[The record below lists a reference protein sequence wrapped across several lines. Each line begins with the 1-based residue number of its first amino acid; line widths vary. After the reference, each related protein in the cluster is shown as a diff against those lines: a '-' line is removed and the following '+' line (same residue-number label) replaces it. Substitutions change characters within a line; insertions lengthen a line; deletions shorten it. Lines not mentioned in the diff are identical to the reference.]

1 MEKLGNMKNEN
12 ILKGVAALVILLGV
26 VYGAT
31 YVVGKAWSKSQE
43 KQ

>member
-1 MEKLGNMKNEN
+1 MKNQN
-12 ILKGVAALVILLGV
+12 VLMGVAGFVILLGI

-43 KQ
+43 K

>member
-1 MEKLGNMKNEN
+1 MEKIANMKNEN
-12 ILKGVAALVILLGV
+12 ALKGIAALVILLGV